1 MERIELRHM
10 YNLLGRKI
18 ALIAFVFC
26 CLGIQN
32 TQAQTVDKGNYNYF
46 DFQKKPYYFGILLGV
61 NYSGYKL
68 GRSKNFIGNDSIKI
82 VESDPGGGFHLHVIT
97 NFKIGEFFDLR
108 FIPGFSFTER
118 NLAYTSTLNNE
129 LTKRKVES
137 VFLEVP
143 FLLRF
148 KSKPYKDKRAFV
160 LSGLK
165 YSYDVQSNADSR
177 DAKSLVRISPHD
189 FQFEIGAGMQ
199 FFFPY
204 FIFSPEIKFSR
215 GITNSLIYNDALNQA
230 RVLED
235 VSSSIFTISFSF
247 EG

>member
-1 MERIELRHM
+1 MQDAR
-10 YNLLGRKI
+10 
-18 ALIAFVFC
+18 
-26 CLGIQN
+26 
-32 TQAQTVDKGNYNYF
+32 AQVVDKGNYNYF

-68 GRSKNFIGNDSIKI
+68 GRSKNFIANDSIRI
-82 VESDPGGGFHLHVIT
+82 VQSDPGAGFHLHVIT
-97 NFKIGEFFDLR
+97 NFKVGEYFDLR
-108 FIPGFSFTER
+108 FIPGFSFVER
-118 NLAYTSTLNNE
+118 NLAYTAPAETAVSR
-129 LTKRKVES
+129 RKIES

-148 KSKPYKDKRAFV
+148 KSKPYKDKRVFV

-177 DAKSLVRISPHD
+177 DSQTLVRISPHD
-189 FQFEIGAGMQ
+189 FQFEVGAGMQ